1 MGTFRGTI
9 WRSILWKPFK
19 QISSCT
25 PTCFDHLSM
34 DEDTLGRLD
43 GCSNDSCKYFTW
55 RYVQVERQAIH
66 VKRGAAEAEKEKIDK
81 KDNCKMRCR
90 LKFESFS
97 SRGVRLRILRS
108 YPCGYVIDLPIN
120 YLDWFDQLIGPKI
133 WVNRNEIKGLLP
145 ILKMKWPR

>member
-1 MGTFRGTI
+1 M
-9 WRSILWKPFK
+9 
-19 QISSCT
+19 
-25 PTCFDHLSM
+25 
-34 DEDTLGRLD
+34 
-43 GCSNDSCKYFTW
+43 
-55 RYVQVERQAIH
+55 QVERQAIH

-120 YLDWFDQLIGPKI
+120 YLDWFDQAIGPKI